1 MKADD
6 LIEKWKIEREVCD
19 PLGGVKQS
27 MCGFGYFHP
36 LKKHELLY
44 QEQLWH
50 ETENQDLFFA
60 TKSYRYVFKK
70 KEIQIYFHQEEDNR
84 LFITLPIGK
93 EMSGTSTC
101 KEDRYRL
108 QWDWINSDIFLMRYI
123 VKGTKKDYIIE
134 SEFKK

>member
-6 LIEKWKIEREVCD
+6 LIGKWKIEREVYE
-19 PLGGVKQS
+19 PQREIKQR

-36 LKKHELLY
+36 LKKQELLY

-50 ETENQDLFFA
+50 ETENHDFFFA

-70 KEIQIYFHQEEDNR
+70 KEIQIYFHHEEDNR
-84 LFITLPIGK
+84 LFIALSIGK
-93 EMSGTSTC
+93 KMSGTSFC
-101 KEDRYRL
+101 KNDRYCL
-108 QWDWINSDIFLMRYI
+108 QWDWINSTIFLMRYE

-134 SEFKK
+134 SEFKR